1 MPIVIETKVIK
12 PAKLNLEAVR
22 IELEKAVTFEGEA
35 IRKEYEKTTRTWRNK
50 PKFEVIPD
58 VGKDKVEVLVGT
70 DDKVFGYVDL
80 GTRPHIIVPK
90 RAGLLRFQS
99 GYKAKTAPGVIGSSA
114 GGKFGSVVYS
124 RIVHHPGTVARN
136 FSKIIQKRRQ
146 KPFQNAMIKAMQ
158 KGAAKANAR
167 G

>member
-1 MPIVIETKVIK
+1 MIVIETKVIK
-12 PAKLNLEAVR
+12 PAKLRIDEVRLELLNALGR
-22 IELEKAVTFEGEA
+22 EGTA
-35 IRKEYEKTTRTWRNK
+35 IKQEYEKTVRTWQHK
-50 PKFEVIPD
+50 PKFEQQISLAK
-58 VGKDKVEVLVGT
+58 GEAAVLVGT

-136 FSKIIQKRRQ
+136 FSKIIQ
-146 KPFQNAMIKAMQ
+146 NADKSHFKTQ
-158 KGAAKANAR
+158 
-167 G
+167 